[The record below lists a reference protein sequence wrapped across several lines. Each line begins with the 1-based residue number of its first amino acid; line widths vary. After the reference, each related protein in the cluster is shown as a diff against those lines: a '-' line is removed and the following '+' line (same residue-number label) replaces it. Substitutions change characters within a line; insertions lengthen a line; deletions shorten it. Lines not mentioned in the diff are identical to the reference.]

1 MSLVLAFLA
10 GLLTSLSPC
19 VIPLLPL
26 VVGSASSRH
35 RLGPVALCTGL
46 TLSFSVFAVAVALA
60 TQAFNFDPGTIRIAG
75 AVLLLLLGV
84 ISLLPPAQEWTSRLL
99 APLASRASIAAAS
112 EERSGLLGNFFV
124 GSLLGAIWSPCAGPT
139 LGAAIGLAAGART
152 ALYGFVLMVVFG
164 LGASLPLLV
173 VAYGSRSFFQTKRR
187 WLIAVSTK
195 AKPVFGMILILVA
208 TGILIGW
215 DKKFETAVLNHL
227 PQGWIDL
234 TTRY

>member
-84 ISLLPPAQEWTSRLL
+84 ISLLPPAQNGRLACL
-99 APLASRASIAAAS
+99 HRWPHVRASLRPAKNDPACSAISLSDRFSA
-112 EERSGLLGNFFV
+112 RSGVPVLDQR
-124 GSLLGAIWSPCAGPT
+124 
-139 LGAAIGLAAGART
+139 LAQP
-152 ALYGFVLMVVFG
+152 LVLRQGRGRRSMV
-164 LGASLPLLV
+164 LC
-173 VAYGSRSFFQTKRR
+173 
-187 WLIAVSTK
+187 
-195 AKPVFGMILILVA
+195 
-208 TGILIGW
+208 
-215 DKKFETAVLNHL
+215 
-227 PQGWIDL
+227 
-234 TTRY
+234 